1 MDFQWGFVNFM
12 KVMFCF
18 KNYFGII
25 YAMARF
31 WHQKF
36 SLRNNDNFIANE
48 GNAENMI
55 EAYIGHDIGHVVE
68 EYS

>member
-1 MDFQWGFVNFM
+1 
-12 KVMFCF
+12 MFCF

-55 EAYIGHDIGHVVE
+55 EAYIGHVVG

>member
-1 MDFQWGFVNFM
+1 ML
-12 KVMFCF
+12 CF

-25 YAMARF
+25 YAMAPF
-31 WHQKF
+31 WCQTF
-36 SLRNNDNFIANE
+36 SLRNNDNPIANE

-55 EAYIGHDIGHVVE
+55 EAYVGHVVA